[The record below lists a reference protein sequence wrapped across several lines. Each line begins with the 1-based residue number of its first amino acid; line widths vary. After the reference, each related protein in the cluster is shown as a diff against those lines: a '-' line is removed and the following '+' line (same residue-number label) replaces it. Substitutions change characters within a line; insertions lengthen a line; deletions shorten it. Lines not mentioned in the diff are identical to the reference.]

1 MLSIW
6 NINTNTLE
14 HKKLLYL
21 HYPFDYGQKIETGT
35 TDKSQAPDL
44 DFGLSVSV
52 LVNKDEL
59 SATVL

>member
-1 MLSIW
+1 M
-6 NINTNTLE
+6 
-14 HKKLLYL
+14 LYL

>member
-1 MLSIW
+1 M
-6 NINTNTLE
+6 
-14 HKKLLYL
+14 LYL
-21 HYPFDYGQKIETGT
+21 HYPFDYGQKIETTGT

-44 DFGLSVSV
+44 DFGLSVSI